1 MNDECSTVIYPEYT
15 TEYQELHK
23 AICINLNKMIWN
35 IAFLKKSK
43 EAQEKGV
50 CCRNDFVITNLY
62 KNEFELLVLRFYRT
76 FLDKGQDVITLSRL
90 KDNLFSKYLMS
101 EHNKNLSKS
110 LKNITWDSSEII
122 TAKRRLSDAV
132 PIFRH
137 NYIAHTLMGETSEA
151 LVSYQDCEKII
162 IAACDL
168 FNILSYATDSFYL
181 RTEKSNLKFMEEKVS
196 SENFFEEFFLFQQTS
211 AWSIKKLDC
220 DCLSKIVAESID
232 KINFLLSENSIIEFE
247 D

>member
-1 MNDECSTVIYPEYT
+1 MNDECSTFIYPEYT

-35 IAFLKKSK
+35 IAFLKKAK
-43 EAQEKGV
+43 EARDKGV
-50 CCRNDFVITNLY
+50 DCRNDFAIDHLY
-62 KNEFELLVLRFYRT
+62 KNEFELLVLRYHRT

-90 KDNLFSKYLMS
+90 KDNLFSKYLMP
-101 EHNKNLSKS
+101 EHKKDLSKS
-110 LKNITWDSSEII
+110 LKNIAWDSSEII

-137 NYIAHTLMGETSEA
+137 NYIAHTLMGEISEV

-168 FNILSYATDSFYL
+168 FNRLSYATDSFYL
-181 RTEKSNLKFMEEKVS
+181 GTEKHNLKFMEEKVS

-220 DCLSKIVAESID
+220 DCSSKIVAESID